1 MGLRVWAED
10 FLGLLFP
17 NVCEVCGRT
26 LVHGER
32 LLCLH
37 CIADMPRTGIHGD
50 GFTDIHKR
58 LAGRT
63 PIHRAAAYF
72 HYYRDNPYARMIQA
86 AKYNSRPRL
95 ARELARMFA
104 SEIAGSG
111 FFDGIDMILPVPL
124 HSFKELRRGYNQS
137 REIARGL
144 RDITGIAIGDN
155 LEARR
160 GHSTQ
165 TRRNAYE
172 RWINT
177 EDIYCV
183 AAPHELDGKH
193 LLLVDDVITTGATM
207 LRCAEAIHAAAPG
220 AVISVAAL
228 GFTHGI

>member
-1 MGLRVWAED
+1 MGMRVWAED
-10 FLGLLFP
+10 LMGMLFP

-26 LVHGER
+26 LVHGEH

-37 CIADMPRTGIHGD
+37 CIADMPRTGIQGD
-50 GFTDIHKR
+50 GFTEIHKR

-63 PIHRAAAYF
+63 PICRAAAYF

-86 AKYNSRPRL
+86 AKYNSRPCL

-104 SEIAGSG
+104 TEIADSG
-111 FFDGIDMILPVPL
+111 FFNGIDIILPVPL
-124 HSFKELRRGYNQS
+124 HSLKELRRGYNQS

-144 RDITGIAIGDN
+144 SDKTGIAVGDN

-160 GHSTQ
+160 GHATQ

-183 AAPHELDGKH
+183 EAANEIEGKH
-193 LLLVDDVITTGATM
+193 ILLVDDVITTGATM
-207 LRCAEAIHAAAPG
+207 LRCADAIHAAAPG